1 MYLTVGQPARRQR
14 RQRSTLGDGPGLFSS
29 WADHWANIEQIW
41 NATAPTPPPQNT
53 VFIPGSS
60 TLDYLQNAITGQPT
74 SDQLNYNAQQ
84 YVQAANNMR
93 QTLLSQGVTPP
104 PELDPATVAAQA
116 ASDQQAYAALN
127 GGTAG
132 QSITTYALI
141 ALAGILGLMV
151 LTR

>member
-1 MYLTVGQPARRQR
+1 
-14 RQRSTLGDGPGLFSS
+14 
-29 WADHWANIEQIW
+29 
-41 NATAPTPPPQNT
+41 
-53 VFIPGSS
+53 
-60 TLDYLQNAITGQPT
+60 LQNAITGQPT

-132 QSITTYALI
+132 RANGSDTMNGWTMEVCDVCRLLDGDLRQKQCQYCNTCQAWICYLDLPNMRRRAK
-141 ALAGILGLMV
+141 AMFKRAMGRG
-151 LTR
+151 